1 MTTESKVETPFDKGA
16 RILNA
21 VIAEVDL
28 PADLKASAQS
38 VIRILAEFLPQML
51 ATPADAPVSG
61 ATTTASSAPDDAVS
75 VEWLNNTMDRAKEAR
90 PARTRA
96 ERRSRVRSSS
106 TSSTQ
111 EPTARTEPAV
121 ACAQEPQAALAGVPE
136 ADVQLIW
143 NTYTMV
149 TGLQRNQADRLS
161 ETLALA
167 LRARVDTA
175 RVVEILTSAS
185 IGAAQ
190 LWRAALDDLAKA

>member
-106 TSSTQ
+106 
-111 EPTARTEPAV
+111 A
-121 ACAQEPQAALAGVPE
+121 
-136 ADVQLIW
+136 
-143 NTYTMV
+143 
-149 TGLQRNQADRLS
+149 
-161 ETLALA
+161 
-167 LRARVDTA
+167 
-175 RVVEILTSAS
+175 
-185 IGAAQ
+185 
-190 LWRAALDDLAKA
+190 